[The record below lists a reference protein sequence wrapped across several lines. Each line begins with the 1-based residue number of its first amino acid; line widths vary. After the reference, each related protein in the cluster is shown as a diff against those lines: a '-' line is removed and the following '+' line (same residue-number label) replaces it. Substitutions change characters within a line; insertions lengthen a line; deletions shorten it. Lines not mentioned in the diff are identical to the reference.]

1 MTSGRAASSHP
12 CTMSSWPGWPTT
24 SRAGPAVREVPF
36 TSGDGTRV
44 SAICTSGN
52 PLGRENVEGLSV
64 ERSGKHTSKEP
75 FMKLPL
81 TSETFSRGF
90 LAGKGAITV
99 GMAGAAALSETQ
111 PFPDG
116 TRALVVAKAGG
127 SPPSLKFGT
136 DQVTCQVSF
145 QGEASVKLTICQP
158 GDPTPIQV
166 GSKAES
172 VPDGK
177 IGALIQIKADGSAKA
192 GATVPG
198 PAGF

>member
-1 MTSGRAASSHP
+1 
-12 CTMSSWPGWPTT
+12 
-24 SRAGPAVREVPF
+24 
-36 TSGDGTRV
+36 
-44 SAICTSGN
+44 
-52 PLGRENVEGLSV
+52 
-64 ERSGKHTSKEP
+64 
-75 FMKLPL
+75 MKLPL

-90 LAGKGAITV
+90 LAGKGALTV

-116 TRALVVAKAGG
+116 TRDLVVAKAGG
-127 SPPSLKFGT
+127 APPSLKFGT
-136 DQVTCQVSF
+136 DQVTCQASF
-145 QGEASVKLTICQP
+145 QGEASVMLTICQP

-198 PAGF
+198 PAGFSFGLSASAGGGVSFARYRVFDRKRPARAILLDTVSDIRLPAARGTIATLPEAGEIVQFSYNGFLELGAALN